1 MNREHVQT
9 IHGNLV
15 YKHTCYIEWE
25 YTFTHTVEGAKYE
38 NKYISSI
45 APKIVDG
52 EIKEG
57 GYLTSSRPH
66 HNIKII
72 GVKQH
77 RLCTRSGITVELY

>member
-25 YTFTHTVEGAKYE
+25 YTFTHTAEGAKYE

-52 EIKEG
+52 QIKEG
-57 GYLTSSRPH
+57 DLVYPSRPFR
-66 HNIKII
+66 NIKII
-72 GVKQH
+72 GVRQR